1 MLVEA
6 IPSAFMAALYPP
18 ALLVVVYLLAGP
30 RPVRS
35 SLAYFAGA
43 ATITVA
49 VGFAFVLF
57 LHGTGIDDS
66 RKHRIIPP
74 TINLTLGAAL
84 LVLAVVV
91 ARRPRRPAKATP
103 KDRKQKSPAGL
114 FLFGAAMYLPSV
126 FYLTALQQLAQ
137 SDAGAVAISLSLLL
151 IAVVVL
157 LFVELPIILYLV
169 APDRTVPILDSWN
182 AWLSRHVRSI
192 IVVAAAGIG
201 VYLLASGV
209 ADLIN

>member
-18 ALLVVVYLLAGP
+18 ALLVVAYLLAGP
-30 RPVRS
+30 RPVWS

-57 LHGTGIDDS
+57 LHGTSIDDS
-66 RKHRIIPP
+66 RKHRTVPP
-74 TINLTLGAAL
+74 TIDLALGAAL
-84 LVLAVVV
+84 VVLAVVV
-91 ARRPRRPAKATP
+91 ARRPRRPEKATP
-103 KDRKQKSPAGL
+103 KDRKQRSRAGL
-114 FLFGAAMYLPSV
+114 FFFGAVMYMPSV
-126 FYLTALQQLAQ
+126 FYLTALHQLAQ
-137 SDAGAVAISLSLLL
+137 SDAGAVTISLSLLL

-157 LFVELPIILYLV
+157 LFVELPIILYLI
-169 APDRTVPILDSWN
+169 APDRTGRILDSWN
-182 AWLSRHVRSI
+182 AWLSRNVRSI

-201 VYLLASGV
+201 VYLLASGL
-209 ADLIN
+209 AGLIT